1 MLRLL
6 SYLFDLVA
14 AVVLGRV
21 LNRALQQVFGGP
33 QTPRAPTGPA
43 RPETR
48 GGEMAWR
55 APRRQFDPSHPLT
68 RTNSLHWIS
77 AGTSRPPLGT
87 SGRASRRAAYWV
99 ASRMAWF
106 IRWLA
111 SKSCGGSH
119 SCWLRRVRRPSAGSP

>member
-48 GGEMAWR
+48 GGEMAR
-55 APRRQFDPSHPLT
+55 DPVCGMLVAADRGYTKVLDGRPYRFCSRKCLDKFEANPEQYLT
-68 RTNSLHWIS
+68 H
-77 AGTSRPPLGT
+77 AGG
-87 SGRASRRAAYWV
+87 
-99 ASRMAWF
+99 
-106 IRWLA
+106 
-111 SKSCGGSH
+111 
-119 SCWLRRVRRPSAGSP
+119 VR

>member
-48 GGEMAWR
+48 GGEMAR
-55 APRRQFDPSHPLT
+55 DPVCGMFVSTQLSHRLNEGG
-68 RTNSLHWIS
+68 RTFHFCSDECLKRYRESGNQRS
-77 AGTSRPPLGT
+77 AT
-87 SGRASRRAAYWV
+87 
-99 ASRMAWF
+99 
-106 IRWLA
+106 
-111 SKSCGGSH
+111 
-119 SCWLRRVRRPSAGSP
+119 AG